1 VEKMSSWERLMR
13 SILRELIHDL
23 VIRVRVI
30 EAKLSSIE
38 RSVNELSKEIASIRE
53 RNRRRIFP

>member
-1 VEKMSSWERLMR
+1 MSSWERLMR